1 MAKVQTMAR
10 IDAELKEAAEKAAV
24 SENRSLSNFI
34 ETALRMYLIKKG
46 YMSDTES
53 K

>member
-10 IDAELKEAAEKAAV
+10 IDAELKENAEKAAA

-34 ETALRMYLIKKG
+34 ETALRMYLIEKG
-46 YMSDTES
+46 YMTDAAS